1 AFHPQVS
8 VKYRRGERV
17 GIPKW
22 VKQNGRYE
30 IRRSQ
35 PPQRQGT
42 CIITLQAYIGTT
54 REHGVAIEPPR
65 LTRLWREEPFHG
77 KHGADTV
84 GQLLLAFQAPVRGCH
99 PSPTYRPFA
108 LVASHRLVCSRPGIH
123 QTVQL
128 HIGLSVGS

>member
-1 AFHPQVS
+1 G

-35 PPQRQGT
+35 PPQCQRA
-42 CIITLQAYIGTT
+42 CMITLQAYIGTT
-54 REHGVAIEPPR
+54 RKHWIAIEPTR
-65 LTRLWREEPFHG
+65 LTCLWPKEPLHG
-77 KHGADTV
+77 KHGAHTV
-84 GQLLLAFQAPVRGCH
+84 GQLLLAFQAPVRCCH
-99 PSPTYRPFA
+99 PSPTYRPFP
-108 LVASHRLVCSRPGIH
+108 LVASYRLVYSRPGIH